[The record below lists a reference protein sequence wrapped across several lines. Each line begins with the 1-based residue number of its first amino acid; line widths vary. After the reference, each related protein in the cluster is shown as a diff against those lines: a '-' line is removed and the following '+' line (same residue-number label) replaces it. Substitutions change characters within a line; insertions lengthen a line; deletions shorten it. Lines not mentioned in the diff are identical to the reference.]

1 VEKHE
6 YAKISFFFFHLKVNY
21 IKFSS
26 FNKLIKDFP
35 NIGQV
40 LEMATKPPAF
50 PDSLLVS
57 AQRKLISGHR

>member
-1 VEKHE
+1 MNMLKLVF
-6 YAKISFFFFHLKVNY
+6 FFFFHLKVNY

-40 LEMATKPPAF
+40 LEMAANPLRFLIA
-50 PDSLLVS
+50 LLVS
-57 AQRKLISGHR
+57 VQRKLISGHR